1 MPRFTDLSP
10 VMRAAAGTTP
20 FIAAL
25 LPSQPAF
32 RLAWSTKDAAGVTQI
47 SYSFPWMDG
56 AASQFTGP
64 YARGE
69 NTAAVT
75 AAVTGDQAAMI
86 TKAFN
91 AWSDVA
97 NIAFTQVAETADGTV
112 GDIRVAF
119 TSAVSAGYWG
129 YSLGVSDGR
138 SNAHGDIWIDDAI
151 IGQSFQPG
159 TYNYLAMLHEIGHSL
174 GLKHPFEAPRIPTG
188 FDNQRYSIMSYTAPD
203 KVWWRDPATESM
215 QYLVKTPMVYD
226 ILAIQRLYGANMTT
240 RTGED
245 TYAFDPDAPSFE
257 AIWDAGGTDTFS
269 VASFANGCTVDLKP
283 GAYSSLAYDGV
294 ALSSNIGI
302 AFGCNIEN
310 ALGGA
315 GEDTLLGNE
324 LANGLDGGAGS
335 DTLRGNGGTDTLA
348 GGAGNDL
355 LDGGVGNDTLSG
367 GEDDDVL
374 IGGAGSDTL
383 DGGAG
388 TDTASY
394 ASGSAAVRVSLA
406 ISGAQAT
413 GGGGIDTLTGIENI
427 TGGNGADVLVG
438 DGRANALNG
447 GNGADQLLGGGGADV
462 LTGGA
467 GRDLLAGGE
476 GGDVFRFATIRD
488 LSGTAATSA
497 DVVIDFS
504 STQGDRIDLSG
515 VDAIRQTTN
524 VNDAFAWIGSAAF
537 TKVAGQ
543 LRYVVTAGVG
553 LVSGDIDG
561 NGTADFAVRIDG
573 GSALA
578 AEDFVL

>member
-97 NIAFTQVAETADGTV
+97 NIAFAQVAETADGTV

-129 YSLGVSDGR
+129 YSLGVSDGC

-174 GLKHPFEAPRIPTG
+174 GLKHPFEAPKIPTG

-245 TYAFDPDAPSFE
+245 TYAFNPDAPSFE
-257 AIWDAGGTDTFS
+257 AI
-269 VASFANGCTVDLKP
+269 
-283 GAYSSLAYDGV
+283 
-294 ALSSNIGI
+294 
-302 AFGCNIEN
+302 
-310 ALGGA
+310 
-315 GEDTLLGNE
+315 
-324 LANGLDGGAGS
+324 
-335 DTLRGNGGTDTLA
+335 
-348 GGAGNDL
+348 
-355 LDGGVGNDTLSG
+355 
-367 GEDDDVL
+367 
-374 IGGAGSDTL
+374 
-383 DGGAG
+383 
-388 TDTASY
+388 
-394 ASGSAAVRVSLA
+394 
-406 ISGAQAT
+406 
-413 GGGGIDTLTGIENI
+413 
-427 TGGNGADVLVG
+427 
-438 DGRANALNG
+438 
-447 GNGADQLLGGGGADV
+447 
-462 LTGGA
+462 
-467 GRDLLAGGE
+467 
-476 GGDVFRFATIRD
+476 
-488 LSGTAATSA
+488 
-497 DVVIDFS
+497 
-504 STQGDRIDLSG
+504 
-515 VDAIRQTTN
+515 
-524 VNDAFAWIGSAAF
+524 
-537 TKVAGQ
+537 
-543 LRYVVTAGVG
+543 
-553 LVSGDIDG
+553 
-561 NGTADFAVRIDG
+561 
-573 GSALA
+573 
-578 AEDFVL
+578 